1 MVMTM
6 GLNWGNAK
14 KVLKQ
19 VIFSSFSFE
28 FGVKYNCSPVPDTFL
43 PYKYDFHVS
52 FKYRLYSVLLARNTI
67 SRIPLLLVSVCTVI
81 DAALIS
87 MITYEW
93 RLFLKCLCKS
103 LF

>member
-6 GLNWGNAK
+6 VFNCSENNVNNAK

-28 FGVKYNCSPVPDTFL
+28 FGVKYNCSPVLDTFL

-52 FKYRLYSVLLARNTI
+52 FKYRLLSSVLLARNTI

-81 DAALIS
+81 HAALIS
-87 MITYEW
+87 MITNGAY
-93 RLFLKCLCKS
+93 F
-103 LF
+103 